1 MSNSLEKS
9 ADCVRVKAEPSW
21 DFAKPELVEH
31 IDHVVKTE
39 ASESDETAWGLNN
52 NHEVKEELKNKQV
65 GLIDQDIKAEELV
78 LGPEEFQQPKVTL
91 VCRGSWN
98 MSRQICSIRLEQMRV
113 DMENHTCTIGQNTYK
128 FRQYIL
134 SYDNCTEEN
143 NTSINK
149 LDRET
154 QHITD
159 TEHPGAKSSSNK
171 SLIHKKTLVR
181 KKLYKC
187 DLCNY
192 SSDNKHNFNRHE
204 TKHSGD
210 KPYKCVFCSY
220 AATQKFYLKKHYET
234 KHTGNNNTYKCA
246 HCGYTTDSK
255 SLFDHHNRSHIHA
268 RRKPYKCKYCRYAAS
283 EEADITV
290 HETIHNGVNPYKCA
304 FCSYTTSYKRSLKIH
319 QMIHNGGNPYK
330 CASCNYITFRESK
343 LKEHEIT
350 HKVKPEKMYGKV
362 G

>member
-91 VCRGSWN
+91 VCRG
-98 MSRQICSIRLEQMRV
+98 
-113 DMENHTCTIGQNTYK
+113 
-128 FRQYIL
+128 
-134 SYDNCTEEN
+134 
-143 NTSINK
+143 
-149 LDRET
+149 ET